1 MTDTMMLK
9 EKIREN
15 GYTITDIASLLGL
28 SYMGFHKK
36 LSNSTEFKA
45 SEIATL
51 RKSLKL
57 TAKEANQI
65 FFVKSR

>member
-1 MTDTMMLK
+1 MTDTTMLK

-28 SYMGFHKK
+28 SYMGFYKK
-36 LSNSTEFKA
+36 LANSSEFKA
-45 SEIATL
+45 SEIASL

-65 FFVKSR
+65 FFGEK